1 MAGSTKGVSEMPIL
15 NYSTGINAA
24 KTVAEIQ
31 TNLSK
36 HGATAILIEYG
47 NGEPTALSFKVLTPH
62 GILPF
67 RLPIDPK
74 KVLAV
79 IQRQKVP
86 KAYSNYE
93 QAVKVA
99 WRLLKDWVAVQMAY
113 LETEQVTID
122 QLLLPYLMVEE
133 NKTLYERMAE
143 KGLKQLAEGS
153 NSQ

>member
-1 MAGSTKGVSEMPIL
+1 MSIL
-15 NYSTGINAA
+15 NYSTGIAAA
-24 KTVAEIQ
+24 KTVGEIQ
-31 TNLSK
+31 LNLSK

-47 NGEPTALSFKVLTPH
+47 DGEPIALSFKIDTPH

-74 KVLAV
+74 RVQAVLAK
-79 IQRQKVP
+79 QKV
-86 KAYSNYE
+86 ARTYQGYE

-122 QLLLPYLMVEE
+122 QLLLPYLMVGES
-133 NKTLYERMAE
+133 KTLYDQMADR
-143 KGLKQLAEGS
+143 GFKQLAQKGINE
-153 NSQ
+153 NNAN